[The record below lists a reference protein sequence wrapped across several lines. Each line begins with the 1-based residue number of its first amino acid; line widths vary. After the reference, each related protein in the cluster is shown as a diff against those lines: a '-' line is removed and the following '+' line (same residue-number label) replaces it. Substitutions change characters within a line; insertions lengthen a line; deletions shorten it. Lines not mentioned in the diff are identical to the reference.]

1 MPADGLCADL
11 TCDKEIKQLYECHC
25 CSRLI
30 CLNHLIE
37 HVQATQRSKE
47 RFNSLQNELKTIV
60 VTFKVIIEKKL
71 LNIERE
77 QSLIERAQKLLDV
90 ENGSIDEVQT
100 IFEEIKQAIGL
111 SQLEGIIKVEPTL
124 PNIKTCSCICKCTN
138 QNDEFL
144 SKITPSP
151 SNRSLVHQ
159 HLTEETNTSMMTTDD
174 EYSMCDTSVNLDCI
188 LLDRITATIEDN
200 NDVNEQNEVKSV
212 STSGLRGLC
221 PLTFNGAYGLT
232 TANHSI
238 HFCSK
243 KKTRSVGLYYHFLN
257 KHLLQ
262 PIYARRLLKAISNNE
277 DPKTTKLFDK
287 NEDVIN
293 HLWKIP
299 CPFSK
304 NMINLFQYATKDI
317 KRASCHRLDMT
328 PYALNTHLQ
337 YYHHVP
343 DSVAQTLVNQS
354 KEIQME
360 KFN

>member
-37 HVQATQRSKE
+37 HVQATQRNKE
-47 RFNSLQNELKTIV
+47 RFNSLRNDLKTV
-60 VTFKVIIEKKL
+60 VGTLKVIIEKKL

-77 QSLIERAQKLLDV
+77 KNLIERAQKLLGV

-124 PNIKTCSCICKCTN
+124 PNTKSCPCICKCGN
-138 QNDEFL
+138 ENDGL
-144 SKITPSP
+144 LLKTISPPSK
-151 SNRSLVHQ
+151 SLVHLN
-159 HLTEETNTSMMTTDD
+159 LTEETNKSMMTTDD
-174 EYSMCDTSVNLDCI
+174 EYSMCDTGVNLDCI
-188 LLDRITATIEDN
+188 LLDRITTTIEDN

-221 PLTFNGAYGLT
+221 PLTFNGAFGLT
-232 TANHSI
+232 TANHSV

-243 KKTRSVGLYYHFLN
+243 KKTRSVGLYYHFIN
-257 KHLLQ
+257 KHELK
-262 PIYARRLLKAISNNE
+262 PIYARCLLKAISNNE

-317 KRASCHRLDMT
+317 KRTSCHRLDMT

-337 YYHHVP
+337 YYHHVTE
-343 DSVAQTLVNQS
+343 SVAQTLVNQS